1 MNGKRRIS
9 RFGMNNFW
17 NAHKNLTP
25 RVSFRAKNDT
35 QLLTFQPWH
44 FGRAVK
50 RIALKFFRPRIPRS
64 FNCHESKC
72 ARLIKELSFPCE
84 LWFFFLRWTCQSA
97 ALLRCSVET
106 VVMSTRVA
114 SLSPNRFGFATLSF
128 SCFRRCWLEKNVIRV
143 KGPHLTTDESVGLNV
158 LHVWRYFYNSYAAQ
172 RRWFV

>member
-44 FGRAVK
+44 YGRAVK

-128 SCFRRCWLEKNVIRV
+128 FLFSTMLTREKRDSREGATSNYRWISWLECVTCV
-143 KGPHLTTDESVGLNV
+143 KIFL
-158 LHVWRYFYNSYAAQ
+158 
-172 RRWFV
+172 